1 MERIESWFAT
11 QPFTLAFV
19 IGTYLAAVWL
29 YRKTRLA
36 VLHPVLTTIAVII
49 AVLSLLNVPYDD
61 FKQGS
66 ALIDFMLGPS
76 VVALGYAL
84 HEQVSHIRKHLW
96 SMITAIVTGSAL
108 GIISVGLIARWMGAN
123 EAIVASLEPK
133 SVTNPIAISIAERF
147 GGIPPLTAVIVVM
160 VGVFGGIV
168 GPFILQKMGV
178 ESKIAKGLAMGS
190 AAHGLGTARA
200 IEMGAIEGAISGLAI
215 GLMGLATALLVPLI
229 RLLFNA

>member
-1 MERIESWFAT
+1 METLNDLFAK

-19 IGTYLAAVWL
+19 IGIYLAAVWL
-29 YRKTRLA
+29 YKKTRIGL
-36 VLHPVLTTIAVII
+36 LHPVLTTIGVII
-49 AVLSLLNVPYDD
+49 TVLSLLKVEYDS
-61 FKQGS
+61 FRQGS

-84 HEQVSHIRKHLW
+84 YEQVNHIRKHLL
-96 SMITAIVTGSAL
+96 SMLTAIISGSII
-108 GIISVGLIARWMGAN
+108 GIISVALIARWMGAD

-147 GGIPPLTAVIVVM
+147 GGIPPLTAVIVVA
-160 VGVFGGIV
+160 VGIFGGIV
-168 GPFILQKMGV
+168 GPFILQKMGI

-215 GLMGLATALLVPLI
+215 GLMGAATAVFVPII
-229 RLLFNA
+229 RWLFV